1 MTIIMETDTT
11 TTDKKKAS
19 LPAGLRLRAI
29 IFGSIGLAILIAGV
43 TTAYFLYVG
52 RDVAIDTATVVAP
65 LISLAPK
72 SSGRLNAV
80 YVNEGDN
87 LPANAPVALVGTEVV
102 ETKVA
107 GLIVKVNDTVGAQI
121 TAGTPVVTMV
131 DPSSLR
137 VVGKIDENKGLAQI
151 KVGDPAT
158 FTVDAFGSKPYQG
171 IVDEVAPTSVQADV
185 VFDISDQR
193 PTNQF
198 DVYVR
203 FDTSEYPELKNGM
216 SARIWVHTL

>member
-1 MTIIMETDTT
+1 MDTDTT
-11 TTDKKKAS
+11 TTNKKKL
-19 LPAGLRLRAI
+19 LPAGLRRRLI
-29 IFGSIGLAILIAGV
+29 VFGGVGLAILIAGV
-43 TTAYFLYVG
+43 TTAYFLYTG
-52 RDVAIDTATVVAP
+52 RDVAIDTATISAP
-65 LISLAPK
+65 LISLAPE
-72 SSGRLNAV
+72 SSGRLNTI
-80 YVNEGDN
+80 YVNEGDD
-87 LPANAPVALVGTEVV
+87 LPANTPVALVGTEVV

-121 TAGTPVVTMV
+121 TAGTPVATMV

-158 FTVDAFGSKPYQG
+158 FTVDAFGPKTYQG
-171 IVDEVAPTSVQADV
+171 IVDEVAPTSAQADV
-185 VFDISDQR
+185 VFNISDQR

-203 FDTSEYPELKNGM
+203 FDPNAYPELKNGM
-216 SARIWVHTL
+216 SARVWVHTL